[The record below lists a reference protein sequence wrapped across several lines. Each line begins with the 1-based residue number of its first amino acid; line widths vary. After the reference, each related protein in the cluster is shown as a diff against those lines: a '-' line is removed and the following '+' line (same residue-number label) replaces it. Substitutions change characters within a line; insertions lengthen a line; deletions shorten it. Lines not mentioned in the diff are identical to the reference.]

1 MNRRDTERTR
11 WQPIAILVAVA
22 ALVVSACGGGA
33 TPSPTAGGPS
43 PSAGGASPSAGG
55 ASPSGSAAE
64 EIGAPETASITLGV
78 RTGNIGSVAPL
89 FIARD
94 RGYYEE
100 EGLNVEII
108 VTDQVQEGIVGG
120 SLNVGI
126 FDPDATVESI
136 HEGVPLIM
144 VAGNRQ
150 REPLIIAAA
159 AGIESAEDLAGK
171 DVALGL
177 GPGDPATNFRLEAL
191 KAAGWDLEAV
201 EGIQYVSPPG
211 GSDARAELLYAGQ
224 VALTYVFP
232 RHKQPA
238 EEAGGTLIVDD
249 YLDPFLNDVF
259 ITTEDFASANTNT
272 LAHFIRATIRGK
284 QDFLDLSQKDAVLEL
299 MEAAGF
305 EVGENERAFY
315 EFDPPQHD
323 EDMAIPQEGYERL
336 LEASGVEDPGFEE
349 VTSLD
354 ALHLAQR
361 SLGLPER

>member
-1 MNRRDTERTR
+1 VNRRDPARMR
-11 WQPIAILVAVA
+11 WQRVAILGIITTLAIGACTPA
-22 ALVVSACGGGA
+22 AEA
-33 TPSPTAGGPS
+33 TPSAPASTPGG
-43 PSAGGASPSAGG
+43 GGSD
-55 ASPSGSAAE
+55 
-64 EIGAPETASITLGV
+64 EIGPPEVTDVSLGV
-78 RTGNIGSVAPL
+78 RTGNIGSVAPM

-120 SLNVGI
+120 SLHLGI

-136 HEGVPLIM
+136 HQGVPLLM

-159 AGIESAEDLAGK
+159 EGIDSADDLAGK

-177 GPGDPATNFRLEAL
+177 GPGDPATNFRLDAL
-191 KAAGWDLEAV
+191 TEAGWDLEAV
-201 EGIQYVSPPG
+201 EGIRYVSPPG

-232 RHKQPA
+232 RHKLPA
-238 EEAGGTLIVDD
+238 QEAGGTLIVDD
-249 YLDPFLNDVF
+249 YLDPFLNDAF
-259 ITTEDFASANTNT
+259 IATEEWTAANPNT
-272 LAHFIRATIRGK
+272 LARFIKATIRGK
-284 QDFLDLSQKDAVLEL
+284 QVFVDLSEKDAVLDL

-323 EDMAIPQEGYERL
+323 PDMAIPLEGYERL
-336 LEASGVEDPGFEE
+336 LAASGVEDPGFEE

-354 ALHLAQR
+354 SLHLAQR
-361 SLGLPER
+361 ALGLPER

>member
-1 MNRRDTERTR
+1 MDPNETPRPR
-11 WQPIAILVAVA
+11 WRGVATLVVIA
-22 ALVVSACGGGA
+22 ALAASGCA
-33 TPSPTAGGPS
+33 TAP
-43 PSAGGASPSAGG
+43 GASPAAATVAPAGSAG
-55 ASPSGSAAE
+55 ADA
-64 EIGAPETASITLGV
+64 IGAPESAKVSLGV

-94 RGYYEE
+94 RGFYEE
-100 EGLNVEII
+100 EGLEVEII

-136 HEGVPLIM
+136 HEGVPLLM

-159 AGIESAEDLAGK
+159 AGIDSAEDLAGK
-171 DVALGL
+171 DIALGL
-177 GPGDPATNFRLEAL
+177 GPGDPATNFRLDAL
-191 KAAGWDLEAV
+191 KAAGWDLAAV
-201 EGIQYVSPPG
+201 DGIQYVSPPG

-238 EEAGGTLIVDD
+238 TEAGGTLVVDD
-249 YLDPFLNDVF
+249 YLDPFLNDAF
-259 ITTEDFASANTNT
+259 IATKEWTAANPNT
-272 LAHFIRATIRGK
+272 LARFIKATIRAK
-284 QDFLDLSQKDAVLEL
+284 QVFVDLSQKDSVLKL
-299 MEAAGF
+299 MEDAGF

-323 EDMAIPQEGYERL
+323 PDMAIPEEGYDRL
-336 LEASGVEDPGFEE
+336 LEASGVEDPGFDA
-349 VTSLD
+349 VTDLS
-354 ALHLAQR
+354 ALHVAQKA
-361 SLGLPER
+361 LGLPER